1 LYDTETIVVQT
12 MHTVVFW
19 VMTPRGHLF
28 SLLLYAWRQYV
39 PPKRR

>member
-1 LYDTETIVVQT
+1 LYDTETTVAQT

-28 SLLLYAWRQYV
+28 ALLLCTWRQYV
-39 PPKRR
+39 SPKRR